1 MSEIKFLA
9 ELHPF
14 FVHFPIAFFLLY
26 CILELVTLHQK
37 DKSFE
42 KFIIILLIS
51 GVVFAMASVLS
62 GNQAAYFLRNINFQN
77 HINELVNSHENF
89 ATISV
94 WFFVLITV
102 LRIYLIVKKKFNY
115 KWKIIYIG
123 FALIGAYLVFQ
134 TGKLGGELVH
144 KHGIN
149 LEIQK

>member
-1 MSEIKFLA
+1 MSEIKFIA

-14 FVHFPIAFFLLY
+14 FVHFPIAFFSLY
-26 CILELVTLHQK
+26 FVIEVVTVFQK
-37 DKSFE
+37 DNSFE

-62 GNQAAYFLRNINFQN
+62 GNQAAYLLRNNYFQN
-77 HINELVNSHENF
+77 HINELVNAHENF
-89 ATISV
+89 ATMTV
-94 WFFVLITV
+94 WFFVLITAI
-102 LRIYLIVKKKFNY
+102 RIYLIVKKKFNY

-123 FALIGAYLVFQ
+123 LALIGAYLVFQ